1 MNHIAKMTKNN
12 SIKTYV
18 LVYESEIIMNKNEE
32 TFNNTYNKIQI
43 FYKKIKRKTKKM
55 MNTSLEIWTMDMSS
69 RVIKK
74 DIQMTQIYT

>member
-1 MNHIAKMTKNN
+1 
-12 SIKTYV
+12 
-18 LVYESEIIMNKNEE
+18 
-32 TFNNTYNKIQI
+32 
-43 FYKKIKRKTKKM
+43 M

>member
-1 MNHIAKMTKNN
+1 MNHIAKTTKNN

-43 FYKKIKRKTKKM
+43 FYKKIKRKTKKK

>member
-43 FYKKIKRKTKKM
+43 FYKKIKRKTKK
-55 MNTSLEIWTMDMSS
+55 
-69 RVIKK
+69 
-74 DIQMTQIYT
+74 

>member
-55 MNTSLEIWTMDMSS
+55 MNTSLEIWTLDMSS